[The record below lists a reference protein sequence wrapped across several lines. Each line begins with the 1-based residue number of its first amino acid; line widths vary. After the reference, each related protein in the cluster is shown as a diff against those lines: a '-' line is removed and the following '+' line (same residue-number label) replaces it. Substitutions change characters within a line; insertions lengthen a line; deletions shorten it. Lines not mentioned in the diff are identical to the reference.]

1 MFERAR
7 IALAKLQRFPMGT
20 KVYIDGDAAA
30 YALAFGAGDPGTV
43 RMRARNWLS
52 RMARDLDGAD
62 PIVVTTPAL
71 SVKGYRYAI
80 ASRAPYQGNRKGKA
94 VPPMLGAAQDYLNNL
109 GDHSRVSSGTEEA
122 DDTIAELQHM
132 DPGIVL
138 SPDKD
143 LRMLP
148 GWAAVWRDRK
158 SRVRVDAFHVERFGK
173 VYGRAWFWRQMLHG
187 DTADNIKPV
196 CPRFGEAAA
205 EQLLAG
211 VESDEEAASI
221 VLAVFEE
228 HHPGRGMVTMLEQ
241 ACLLWL
247 HRTPDHFD
255 CLRPG
260 GPLHCLQDAMI
271 WLGATEEIQRRVDL
285 WNTAD

>member
-1 MFERAR
+1 MFEKTRA
-7 IALAKLQRFPMGT
+7 ALAKLQRFPMGT

-43 RMRARNWLS
+43 RMRARNWLA
-52 RMARDLDGAD
+52 RMSRDLDGAD

-94 VPPMLGAAQDYLNNL
+94 TPPMLGAAQDYLNNL
-109 GDHSRVSSGTEEA
+109 GDHSRLSSGTEEA
-122 DDTIAELQHM
+122 DDTIAALQHM
-132 DPGIVL
+132 APGIVL

-148 GWAAVWRDRK
+148 GWAAVWLDRK
-158 SRVRVDAFHVERFGK
+158 SRVQVNAFHVERFGK

-187 DTADNIKPV
+187 DTVDNIKPV

-205 EQLLAG
+205 GQLLAG
-211 VESDEEAASI
+211 VESDEEAAAI
-221 VLAVFEE
+221 VLTVFEE

-247 HRTPDHFD
+247 HRVPDPLD
-255 CLRPG
+255 CLRHG
-260 GPLHCLQDAMI
+260 GPLHSLEIEAGRD
-271 WLGATEEIQRRVDL
+271 GAVEEIQLRVDL
-285 WNTAD
+285 WHTAD